1 VTRTT
6 VRTVL
11 TLVLFLTGVSVPLD
25 RPEQPLLA
33 QQAASAGTRAGDAA
47 APSSSVLLNE
57 KGSVKFGV
65 IGDTGTGGSAQYAI
79 AKLLAD
85 ARVRFPYEFVLMLGD
100 NMYGGESPSDFVK
113 KFERPYKPI
122 LDAGIK
128 FYAALGNHDNSN
140 ERMYKQFNMN
150 GERFYTFKPKPGVRI
165 FALDSNYMDRTQIEW
180 LEKELSASGSDW
192 KVMFF
197 HHPLYS
203 SGETHGSDDKLRE
216 QLEPLF
222 LKHGVD
228 VVFAGHEHFYER
240 LKPQKGIY
248 YFISGGAGKLR
259 KGDISKTELTA
270 KAYDTGYHFMLIEL
284 AKNSVNFETINQD
297 GKVID
302 SGALPRFSDADKKK
316 MATSTPTIGPR

>member
-1 VTRTT
+1 MPRLIVAF
-6 VRTVL
+6 
-11 TLVLFLTGVSVPLD
+11 FLLMAGRSAPM
-25 RPEQPLLA
+25 A
-33 QQAASAGTRAGDAA
+33 QHA
-47 APSSSVLLNE
+47 APPKPAQPVAQKPADKQPAPPTE
-57 KGSVKFGV
+57 AGSLKFAI
-65 IGDTGTGGSAQYAI
+65 IGDSGTGSSAQYAV
-79 AKLLAD
+79 AKQLID
-85 ARVRFPYEFVLMLGD
+85 ARSRFPYEFVLMMGD
-100 NMYGGESPSDFVK
+100 NLYSGSGEKDYRK
-113 KFERPYKPI
+113 KFEEPYKPI

-165 FALDSNYMDRTQIEW
+165 FALDSNYMDRSQIEW